1 MRIRSIEVRDFCKLR
16 RVMVSGLKDGV
27 NIITGENE
35 TGKSTLL
42 AAVQAALFQR
52 HNVTGKVLDDMQPY
66 GCAVRPQV
74 KLDFEL
80 DEGIY
85 QLQKTFGGSSGSA
98 ELADP
103 GGRRFSNHDADHKLE
118 ELLNFHAASRGGTK
132 FHELG
137 IWPLFWVEQ
146 GTTFQALSINAGVRA
161 TVQSSLRK
169 EVGDILVGES
179 GSRLKNRFAELYCR
193 FFTPK
198 TGVPTGELSAAKKDS
213 SGLEA
218 LLKEK
223 RSELSQL
230 DHEVVA
236 LETAISRR
244 DKLTDPAMRERFE
257 KAKSEALMEARN
269 LEVVDQ
275 QRTQADNDLRLKRAL
290 FKNAQGARQQ
300 RLALENEVS
309 RLEHKLS
316 ESEIADGGAKKNLE
330 QHEAELQALIEQ
342 LDAARCAA
350 KTATDQRVQ
359 MSRVLE
365 LVKASSSHAGVVQ
378 RLADAISAADKEAEA
393 RKIAAAIRVTAKDV
407 ERLRKLEQ
415 VLFQAEANL
424 KAAATR
430 IDFAVLEPSK
440 LTVNGDPVPA
450 TREMMATDVVSIS
463 IEAIGQIHVSPGGEG
478 LDSRR
483 QQYVAA
489 QDKLA
494 SALKELGVESVQSL
508 LELDQN
514 RREAESAINTH
525 KLVVQALV
533 PNGLDALRQEAST
546 QEGQIQ
552 TLRQILGDI
561 ELPVLDSATAA
572 VAIAEGQ
579 EKHCRSEVERLDA
592 EVGDVRTKRDGARTQ
607 KTAKETE
614 LRTTTEDLGRGREA
628 LASARAI
635 KADEAVIR
643 EAASAELDEHS
654 AEEAYT
660 GLEALYKAEDP
671 EGIALRVT
679 TTSAALTSLEEQIA
693 EAERSI
699 NKLRITLDVLGQ
711 KGLGEECA
719 AIESDLNA
727 TRIRSAALEQEANAV
742 RVAYNMILQV
752 EKEANTQFLQPVVRR
767 VQPYL
772 NRVLPGSQIRLGTDM
787 TIEGLQRG
795 TVTEPFDCLSVGAR
809 EQLSV
814 ITRIA
819 FADLLADEGVYA
831 PIILDDALVYAD
843 DGRFAD
849 ALATLAFAAKRHQI
863 IILTCHEHKYFGLT
877 GPVIRLEEQEEVQ
890 ASPGK

>member
-1 MRIRSIEVRDFCKLR
+1 
-16 RVMVSGLKDGV
+16 
-27 NIITGENE
+27 
-35 TGKSTLL
+35 
-42 AAVQAALFQR
+42 
-52 HNVTGKVLDDMQPY
+52 
-66 GCAVRPQV
+66 
-74 KLDFEL
+74 
-80 DEGIY
+80 
-85 QLQKTFGGSSGSA
+85 
-98 ELADP
+98 
-103 GGRRFSNHDADHKLE
+103 
-118 ELLNFHAASRGGTK
+118 
-132 FHELG
+132 
-137 IWPLFWVEQ
+137 
-146 GTTFQALSINAGVRA
+146 
-161 TVQSSLRK
+161 VQSSLRK

-198 TGVPTGELSAAKKDS
+198 TGVPTGELSAAKKDVS
-213 SGLEA
+213 TLET
-218 LLKEK
+218 LIKEK

-230 DHEVVA
+230 DHEVAA
-236 LETAISRR
+236 LETALARR

-257 KAKSEALMEARN
+257 KAKAEALLEARN
-269 LEVVDQ
+269 LEVLDQ
-275 QRTQADNDLRLKRAL
+275 QRTQADNDLRLKHAL
-290 FKNAQGARQQ
+290 LKNAQGARQQ

-309 RLEHKLS
+309 RLEQKLS
-316 ESEIADGGAKKNLE
+316 DCEIADGEAKKNLE
-330 QHEAELQALIEQ
+330 QRETELQARIDQ
-342 LDAARCAA
+342 LDAARSAVQ
-350 KTATDQRVQ
+350 TATDQRVQ

-365 LVKASSSHAGVVQ
+365 LVKVSASYAVVVQ
-378 RLADAISAADKEAEA
+378 RLTDATSAADKQAEA
-393 RKIAAAIRVTAKDV
+393 RKIAAGIRVTAKDV
-407 ERLRKLEQ
+407 ERFRKLEQ
-415 VLFQAEANL
+415 ALFQAEANL

-430 IDFAVLEPSK
+430 IDFEVPEPSK
-440 LTVNGDPVPA
+440 LTVNGGPVPV

-463 IEAIGQIHVSPGGEG
+463 IEAIGEIRVSPGGEG

-483 QQYVAA
+483 QQRMAA

-494 SALKELGVESVQSL
+494 SALTELGVESVQAVH
-508 LELDQN
+508 ELDQN
-514 RREAESAINTH
+514 RRDSESAINTH
-525 KLVVQALV
+525 KLVVQALA
-533 PNGLDALRQEAST
+533 PDGLDALRQEAST

-552 TLRQILGDI
+552 TLRRILGDI
-561 ELPVLDSATAA
+561 ELPVLDSATDA
-572 VAIAEGQ
+572 VATAESQ
-579 EKHCRSEVERLDA
+579 EQHCRSEVERLDA
-592 EVGDVRTKRDGARTQ
+592 EVGDVRTRRDGARTLN
-607 KTAKETE
+607 TTKETE
-614 LRTTTEDLGRGREA
+614 LRATAEDLGRSREA

-643 EAASAELDEHS
+643 EAASAELDEHT

-660 GLEALYKAEDP
+660 GLDARYKSEDP

-699 NKLRITLDVLGQ
+699 NKIRITLDVLGQ

-727 TRIRSAALEQEANAV
+727 TRIRAAVLEREANAV
-742 RVAYNMILQV
+742 RVAYNMIVQV

-772 NRVLPGSQIRLGTDM
+772 NRILPGSQIQLGTDM
-787 TIEGLQRG
+787 TIEGLRRG

-831 PIILDDALVYAD
+831 PIVLDDALVYAD

-877 GPVIRLEEQEEVQ
+877 GPVIRLEEQKDL
-890 ASPGK
+890 ASL

>member
-1 MRIRSIEVRDFCKLR
+1 M
-16 RVMVSGLKDGV
+16 
-27 NIITGENE
+27 
-35 TGKSTLL
+35 
-42 AAVQAALFQR
+42 
-52 HNVTGKVLDDMQPY
+52 
-66 GCAVRPQV
+66 
-74 KLDFEL
+74 
-80 DEGIY
+80 
-85 QLQKTFGGSSGSA
+85 
-98 ELADP
+98 
-103 GGRRFSNHDADHKLE
+103 
-118 ELLNFHAASRGGTK
+118 
-132 FHELG
+132 
-137 IWPLFWVEQ
+137 
-146 GTTFQALSINAGVRA
+146 
-161 TVQSSLRK
+161 
-169 EVGDILVGES
+169 
-179 GSRLKNRFAELYCR
+179 
-193 FFTPK
+193 
-198 TGVPTGELSAAKKDS
+198 
-213 SGLEA
+213 
-218 LLKEK
+218 
-223 RSELSQL
+223 
-230 DHEVVA
+230 
-236 LETAISRR
+236 
-244 DKLTDPAMRERFE
+244 
-257 KAKSEALMEARN
+257 
-269 LEVVDQ
+269 
-275 QRTQADNDLRLKRAL
+275 
-290 FKNAQGARQQ
+290 
-300 RLALENEVS
+300 
-309 RLEHKLS
+309 
-316 ESEIADGGAKKNLE
+316 
-330 QHEAELQALIEQ
+330 
-342 LDAARCAA
+342 
-350 KTATDQRVQ
+350 
-359 MSRVLE
+359 
-365 LVKASSSHAGVVQ
+365 
-378 RLADAISAADKEAEA
+378 
-393 RKIAAAIRVTAKDV
+393 
-407 ERLRKLEQ
+407 
-415 VLFQAEANL
+415 LFQAEANL

-579 EKHCRSEVERLDA
+579 EKHCRSEVER
-592 EVGDVRTKRDGARTQ
+592 DGARTQ

-742 RVAYNMILQV
+742 RVEYNMILQV

>member
-1 MRIRSIEVRDFCKLR
+1 
-16 RVMVSGLKDGV
+16 MVSGLKDGV

-74 KLDFEL
+74 KLHFEL
-80 DEGIY
+80 NEGVY

-118 ELLNFHAASRGGTK
+118 ELLNFQAASRGGTK

-146 GTTFQALSINAGVRA
+146 GTTFQTLNINARVRA

-179 GSRLKNRFAELYCR
+179 GSRLKNRFAELYSR

-198 TGVPTGELSAAKKDS
+198 TGVPTGELSAARKDLS
-213 SGLEA
+213 RLES
-218 LLKEK
+218 LLKDK
-223 RSELSQL
+223 RSELGQL
-230 DHEVVA
+230 DHEVAA
-236 LETAISRR
+236 LETALARR

-257 KAKSEALMEARN
+257 KAKAEALVEARN
-269 LEVVDQ
+269 LEVLDQ

-290 FKNAQGARQQ
+290 LKNAQGARQQ

-309 RLEHKLS
+309 RLERRLTDC
-316 ESEIADGGAKKNLE
+316 ENADGEAKRNLE
-330 QHEAELQALIEQ
+330 QRETELQARIDQ
-342 LDAARCAA
+342 LDAARIAV

-365 LVKASSSHAGVVQ
+365 LVKVTASHAVVVQ
-378 RLADAISAADKEAEA
+378 RLTDATSAADMEAEA
-393 RKIAAAIRVTAKDV
+393 RKIAAGIRVTAKDV
-407 ERLRKLEQ
+407 DCLRKLEQ
-415 VLFQAEANL
+415 ALFQAEANL

-430 IDFAVLEPSK
+430 INFEVPEPSK
-440 LTVNGDPVPA
+440 VTVNGGPVPA
-450 TREMMATDVVSIS
+450 AREMLATDVVSIS
-463 IEAIGQIHVSPGGEG
+463 IEAIGEILVSPGGEG

-483 QQYVAA
+483 QQCVGA

-494 SALKELGVESVQSL
+494 SALAELGVESVRTAN
-508 LELDQN
+508 ELDQN
-514 RREAESAINTH
+514 RRDAESAINTH
-525 KLVVQALV
+525 KLVVQALS
-533 PNGLDALRQEAST
+533 PNGFDALRQEAST
-546 QEGQIQ
+546 QDGQIQ
-552 TLRQILGDI
+552 TLSRILGDI
-561 ELPVLDSATAA
+561 ELPTLDSATDA
-572 VAIAEGQ
+572 VATAENQ
-579 EKHCRSEVERLDA
+579 EQNCRSEVERLDG
-592 EVGDVRTKRDGARTQ
+592 EVSGVRTRRDGALTL
-607 KTAKETE
+607 KTTKETE
-614 LRTTTEDLGRGREA
+614 LRATTEDLGRGREA

-635 KADEAVIR
+635 KADEVVIR
-643 EAASAELDEHS
+643 EAASAELCEHS

-660 GLEALYKAEDP
+660 GLEALYKAGDP

-742 RVAYNMILQV
+742 RVAYNMIVQV

-849 ALATLAFAAKRHQI
+849 TLATLAFAAKRHQI

-877 GPVIRLEEQEEVQ
+877 GPVIRLEEQEGP
-890 ASPGK
+890 ASL

>member
-1 MRIRSIEVRDFCKLR
+1 M
-16 RVMVSGLKDGV
+16 
-27 NIITGENE
+27 
-35 TGKSTLL
+35 
-42 AAVQAALFQR
+42 
-52 HNVTGKVLDDMQPY
+52 
-66 GCAVRPQV
+66 
-74 KLDFEL
+74 
-80 DEGIY
+80 
-85 QLQKTFGGSSGSA
+85 
-98 ELADP
+98 
-103 GGRRFSNHDADHKLE
+103 
-118 ELLNFHAASRGGTK
+118 
-132 FHELG
+132 
-137 IWPLFWVEQ
+137 
-146 GTTFQALSINAGVRA
+146 
-161 TVQSSLRK
+161 
-169 EVGDILVGES
+169 
-179 GSRLKNRFAELYCR
+179 
-193 FFTPK
+193 
-198 TGVPTGELSAAKKDS
+198 
-213 SGLEA
+213 
-218 LLKEK
+218 
-223 RSELSQL
+223 
-230 DHEVVA
+230 
-236 LETAISRR
+236 
-244 DKLTDPAMRERFE
+244 
-257 KAKSEALMEARN
+257 
-269 LEVVDQ
+269 
-275 QRTQADNDLRLKRAL
+275 
-290 FKNAQGARQQ
+290 
-300 RLALENEVS
+300 
-309 RLEHKLS
+309 
-316 ESEIADGGAKKNLE
+316 
-330 QHEAELQALIEQ
+330 
-342 LDAARCAA
+342 
-350 KTATDQRVQ
+350 
-359 MSRVLE
+359 
-365 LVKASSSHAGVVQ
+365 
-378 RLADAISAADKEAEA
+378 
-393 RKIAAAIRVTAKDV
+393 
-407 ERLRKLEQ
+407 
-415 VLFQAEANL
+415 LFQAEANL

-552 TLRQILGDI
+552 TLRRILGDI
-561 ELPVLDSATAA
+561 ELPVLDSATDA
-572 VAIAEGQ
+572 VATAESQ
-579 EKHCRSEVERLDA
+579 EQHCRSEVERLDA
-592 EVGDVRTKRDGARTQ
+592 EVGDVRTRRDGARTLN
-607 KTAKETE
+607 TTKETE
-614 LRTTTEDLGRGREA
+614 LRATAEDLGRSREA

-643 EAASAELDEHS
+643 EAASAELDEHT

-660 GLEALYKAEDP
+660 GLDARYKSEDP

-699 NKLRITLDVLGQ
+699 NKIRITLDVLGQ

-727 TRIRSAALEQEANAV
+727 TRIRAAVLEREANAV
-742 RVAYNMILQV
+742 RVAYNMIVQV

-772 NRVLPGSQIRLGTDM
+772 NRILPGSQIQLGTDM
-787 TIEGLQRG
+787 TIEGLRRG

-831 PIILDDALVYAD
+831 PIVLDDALVYAD

-877 GPVIRLEEQEEVQ
+877 GPVIRLEEQKDL
-890 ASPGK
+890 ASL